1 MPEPQGDPDYA
12 FTGALEDYPE
22 DWLETGPRGGIR
34 LRSNRRRFAPRE
46 ITVDPGGAVGT
57 TGRRA
62 WFLPGKFRFC
72 PACKDQPPSQAREI
86 NKLASLSAEGRSSA
100 TTLLVSSALRWM
112 NGAASSVPADKR
124 KLLGFTDN
132 RQDAALQAGH
142 FNDFLFVSLLRAA
155 TLAAVRKEGAEGLA
169 EEDFGRRV
177 QQALGFTAANQGRRQ
192 EWMLDPEAKG
202 PGLIDAERTLSRVIA
217 HRVWADQ
224 RRGWRFTNPSL
235 EELGLVRAHY
245 VGLDE
250 LAADDAAFE
259 NGPVELRVATPDQRQ
274 RGAPRT
280 PRHASKGT
288 GGHSRRAGAGRG
300 RRYCQCFPAEASRA
314 LVDICAGDTRG
325 LRPL

>member
-1 MPEPQGDPDYA
+1 
-12 FTGALEDYPE
+12 
-22 DWLETGPRGGIR
+22 
-34 LRSNRRRFAPRE
+34 
-46 ITVDPGGAVGT
+46 
-57 TGRRA
+57 
-62 WFLPGKFRFC
+62 
-72 PACKDQPPSQAREI
+72 
-86 NKLASLSAEGRSSA
+86 
-100 TTLLVSSALRWM
+100 M
-112 NGAASSVPADKR
+112 NGAASSAPADKR

-155 TLAAVRKEGAEGLA
+155 TLAAVRKEGAAGLA

-192 EWMLDPEAKG
+192 EWMLDPEARG

-259 NGPVELRVATPDQRQ
+259 TGPVVLRAATPDQRRQ
-274 RGAPRT
+274 ALLILLDTLRRGLAVT
-280 PRHASKGT
+280 DMDNHAQE
-288 GGHSRRAGAGRG
+288 GAGGQHHG
-300 RRYCQCFPAEASRA
+300 RTGDRLAA
-314 LVDICAGDTRG
+314 LDG
-325 LRPL
+325 